1 MFYPNE
7 MIAPRKNNPPKRR
20 LIPKK
25 GAILLDVRS
34 LPEYAEGHA
43 KDAILIPI
51 EDLGFFK
58 EVIKGW
64 RRPIMTCSGDGVRS
78 RKAVNRLRKDGIPAF
93 DGGKWEAWE

>member
-7 MIAPRKNNPPKRR
+7 MIAPRKTSPLKRR

-64 RRPIMTCSGDGVRS
+64 RRPIMTCSSHGVRS
-78 RKAVNRLRKDGIPAF
+78 KKAVARLRKAGIPAF
-93 DGGKWEAWE
+93 DGGQWETWK